1 MPRIMEVIV
10 KGLIVYDSY
19 FGNTEKVAI
28 HIHEALKEDHEV
40 KLVKVHN
47 VEKGDLENIEFIVVG
62 SPTRAFRAT
71 KAVMDF
77 IKKMPKDAL
86 LGVKA
91 VAFDTRMNT
100 RDVNSRILLALV
112 NVFGYA
118 AEPIGKA
125 LAGKGATVAIP
136 PEGYC
141 VADSEGP
148 LKNGEIERA
157 EEWIRKAIK

>member
-1 MPRIMEVIV
+1 M

-19 FGNTEKVAI
+19 FGNTEKIGI
-28 HIHEALKEDHEV
+28 HIYEALKDDHEV
-40 KLVKVHN
+40 KLLKVHN
-47 VEKGDLENIEFIVVG
+47 VEKGDLENINFIVVG
-62 SPTRAFRAT
+62 SPTRAFKAT

-100 RDVNSRILLALV
+100 KDVNSKILNALV

-118 AEPIGKA
+118 AEPIGKS
-125 LAGKGATVAIP
+125 LSGKGATLAIP
-136 PEGYC
+136 PEGFY
-141 VADSEGP
+141 VSDSEGP
-148 LKNGEIERA
+148 LKDGELERA
-157 EEWIRKAIK
+157 EDWIIKGIK

>member
-1 MPRIMEVIV
+1 MEVIM

-19 FGNTEKVAI
+19 FGNTEKIAI
-28 HIHEALKEDHEV
+28 HLHESLKDTHEV

-47 VEKGDLENIEFIVVG
+47 VEKEDIKNLEFIVVG
-62 SPTRAFRAT
+62 SPTRAFKAT

-77 IKKMPKDAL
+77 IRKIPKDGL
-86 LGVKA
+86 LGVKS

-100 RDVNSRILLALV
+100 KDVNSKILNALV

-125 LAGKGATVAIP
+125 LVGKGGTVVIP
-136 PEGYC
+136 PEGYY
-141 VADSEGP
+141 VTDSEGP
-148 LKNGEIERA
+148 LKDGEIERA
-157 EEWIRKAIK
+157 EKWIKDVIK